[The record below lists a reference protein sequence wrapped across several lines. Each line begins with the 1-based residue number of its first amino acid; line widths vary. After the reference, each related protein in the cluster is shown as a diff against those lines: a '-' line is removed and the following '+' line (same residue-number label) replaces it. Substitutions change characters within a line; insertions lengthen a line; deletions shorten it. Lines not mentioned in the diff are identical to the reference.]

1 VLLLERLDL
10 LEVAMRKPIVVSV
23 AVLAAA
29 IIVPLVVSLFH
40 GPSKDPLG
48 DKLHDFGFLPVEPA
62 STLVGVGSL
71 YYVSPDLRRFTAIC
85 NADKTDVGGYMNE
98 SRSPQIEQSLKQ
110 SGSFVANIDVALH
123 PRIKGSVGRGF
134 NQTVHFSLTDVL
146 IDEVTL
152 GDNGLIYAK
161 LMSKPEC
168 NQIAMQLLN
177 SDGYVCQGQQILRA
191 RAEIETNRSVN
202 EKVAGDAGATFGG
215 TSDGAKSQGKTKTDS
230 SLVERQGLPSADAVL
245 TYGVVMTP
253 TCLAPKTARFARTL
267 PTTAFGGTIN
277 YVLYHIVEPLLPA
290 PRDEVDV
297 AANVS
302 AQVK

>member
-1 VLLLERLDL
+1 MQK
-10 LEVAMRKPIVVSV
+10 AIVVSV

-29 IIVPLVVSLFH
+29 VMVPFGVYIFH

-48 DKLHDFGFLPVEPA
+48 DKLRGLGFLPVEPA

-71 YYVSPDLRRFTAIC
+71 YYVSADVRRFTAIC
-85 NADKTDVGGYMNE
+85 NADKTDVGGYVNE
-98 SRSPQIEQSLKQ
+98 SPSPQIEQSLKQ
-110 SGSFVANIDVALH
+110 SGRFVANIDVALQ
-123 PRIKGSVGRGF
+123 PTINVGVDKGFR
-134 NQTVHFSLTDVL
+134 QTVHFSLTNVL
-146 IDEVTL
+146 IDEITL

-177 SDGYVCQGQQILRA
+177 SDGYVCQGQEILRA
-191 RAEIETNRSVN
+191 RAEIEKNRRVN
-202 EKVAGDAGATFGG
+202 EKVAGDAEATFGG
-215 TSDGAKSQGKTKTDS
+215 TGDGAKSEGKSTSGST
-230 SLVERQGLPSADAVL
+230 LVEYQGLPSADAVL

-267 PTTAFGGTIN
+267 PTTAFGRTIN

-297 AANVS
+297 AANAS
-302 AQVK
+302 GQLK

>member
-1 VLLLERLDL
+1 
-10 LEVAMRKPIVVSV
+10 MRKAIVVSV

-29 IIVPLVVSLFH
+29 VVVPLVVSLLH

-48 DKLHDFGFLPVEPA
+48 DKLRGFGFLPVEPA

-71 YYVSPDLRRFTAIC
+71 YYVSPDVRRFTAIC
-85 NADKTDVGGYMNE
+85 NADKTDVGGYVNE
-98 SRSPQIEQSLKQ
+98 SPSPQIEQSLKQ
-110 SGSFVANIDVALH
+110 SGRFVANIDVALQ
-123 PRIKGSVGRGF
+123 PTINVGVDKGFR
-134 NQTVHFSLTDVL
+134 QTVHFSLTNVL
-146 IDEVTL
+146 IDEITL

-177 SDGYVCQGQQILRA
+177 SDGYVCQGQEILRA
-191 RAEIETNRSVN
+191 RAEIETNRRVN
-202 EKVAGDAGATFGG
+202 EKVAGDAAATFGG
-215 TSDGAKSQGKTKTDS
+215 TSDGAKSEGKSTSGST
-230 SLVERQGLPSADAVL
+230 LVERQGLPSAVL

-253 TCLAPKTARFARTL
+253 TCLAPKTARFPRTL
-267 PTTAFGGTIN
+267 PTTAFGQTVN

-297 AANVS
+297 AAN
-302 AQVK
+302 APAPR

>member
-1 VLLLERLDL
+1 
-10 LEVAMRKPIVVSV
+10 MRKAIVVSV

-29 IIVPLVVSLFH
+29 VVVPLVVSLLH

-48 DKLHDFGFLPVEPA
+48 DKLRGFGFLPVEPA

-71 YYVSPDLRRFTAIC
+71 YYVSPDVRRFTAIC
-85 NADKTDVGGYMNE
+85 NADKTDVGGYVNE
-98 SRSPQIEQSLKQ
+98 SPSPQIQQSLKQ
-110 SGSFVANIDVALH
+110 SGSFVANIDVALQ
-123 PRIKGSVGRGF
+123 PTIKGGVDKGF
-134 NQTVHFSLTDVL
+134 RQTVHFSLTDVL
-146 IDEVTL
+146 IDEITL

-177 SDGYVCQGQQILRA
+177 SDGYVCQGQEILRA
-191 RAEIETNRSVN
+191 RAEIETNRRVN
-202 EKVAGDAGATFGG
+202 EKVAGDAAATFGG
-215 TSDGAKSQGKTKTDS
+215 TSDGAKSEGKSTSGST
-230 SLVERQGLPSADAVL
+230 LVERQGLPSAVL

-253 TCLAPKTARFARTL
+253 TCLAPKTARFPRTL
-267 PTTAFGGTIN
+267 PTTAFGQTVN

-297 AANVS
+297 AAN
-302 AQVK
+302 APAPR

>member
-1 VLLLERLDL
+1 
-10 LEVAMRKPIVVSV
+10 MRKAIVVSV

-29 IIVPLVVSLFH
+29 VIIPLVVSLFH

-48 DKLHDFGFLPVEPA
+48 DKLLGFGFLPVEPA

-71 YYVSPDLRRFTAIC
+71 YYVSPDVRRFTAIC
-85 NADKTDVGGYMNE
+85 NADKIDVGGYMNE
-98 SRSPQIEQSLKQ
+98 SPSPQIEQSLKQ
-110 SGSFVANIDVALH
+110 SGSFVANIDVALQ
-123 PRIKGSVGRGF
+123 PMIKGGVDKDFS
-134 NQTVHFSLTDVL
+134 QTVHFSLTDIL
-146 IDEVTL
+146 IDEITL

-177 SDGYVCQGQQILRA
+177 SDGYVCQGQEILRA
-191 RAEIETNRSVN
+191 RAEINTDSNVN

-215 TSDGAKSQGKTKTDS
+215 TSDGSKSEGKSKTDI
-230 SLVERQGLPSADAVL
+230 SLVEHQSLPSADAVL

-267 PTTAFGGTIN
+267 PTTAFGRTIN

-297 AANVS
+297 AANAG
-302 AQVK
+302 AQAK

>member
-1 VLLLERLDL
+1 
-10 LEVAMRKPIVVSV
+10 MRKAIVVSA

-29 IIVPLVVSLFH
+29 IIVPLGLYAFH

-48 DKLHDFGFLPVEPA
+48 DKLRGFGFLPVEPA

-71 YYVSPDLRRFTAIC
+71 YYVSADLRRFTAIC

-98 SRSPQIEQSLKQ
+98 SPSPQIEQSLKQ
-110 SGSFVANIDVALH
+110 NGSFVANMNVALQTT
-123 PRIKGSVGRGF
+123 IKAGVDKGF
-134 NQTVHFSLTDVL
+134 SQTVHFSLTDVL
-146 IDEVTL
+146 IDEITL
-152 GDNGLIYAK
+152 GDNGLIYTK

-168 NQIAMQLLN
+168 NQIATQLLN

-202 EKVAGDAGATFGG
+202 EKVAGDAAATFGG
-215 TSDGAKSQGKTKTDS
+215 TGDGAKSQGETKTDS
-230 SLVERQGLPSADAVL
+230 SLVEHQGLPSADAVL

-253 TCLAPKTARFARTL
+253 TCLAPKTARFVRTL
-267 PTTAFGGTIN
+267 PTTAFGQTVN
-277 YVLYHIVEPLLPA
+277 YVLYHIVEPLLPT

-297 AANVS
+297 AANAS
-302 AQVK
+302 AQAK

>member
-1 VLLLERLDL
+1 
-10 LEVAMRKPIVVSV
+10 MRKPIVVSV
-23 AVLAAA
+23 VVLAAA
-29 IIVPLVVSLFH
+29 IMVPLVVSLVH

-48 DKLHDFGFLPVEPA
+48 DKLHAFGFFPVRPA

-71 YYVSPDLRRFTAIC
+71 YYVSSDARRFTAIC

-98 SRSPQIEQSLKQ
+98 SPSPQIEQSLKQ
-110 SGSFVANIDVALH
+110 SGSFVANIDVALQ
-123 PRIKGSVGRGF
+123 PMIKGNIDRGF
-134 NQTVHFSLTDVL
+134 DQTVHFSLTDIL
-146 IDEVTL
+146 IDEITL

-191 RAEIETNRSVN
+191 RAEIETNRSVSEN
-202 EKVAGDAGATFGG
+202 VAGDAGAMFGG
-215 TSDGAKSQGKTKTDS
+215 STDGARSQGTTKTDS
-230 SLVERQGLPSADAVL
+230 KLVEHIGLPSADAVL

-267 PTTAFGGTIN
+267 PTTAFGGAIN

-297 AANVS
+297 ATNAS
-302 AQVK
+302 AQAK

>member
-1 VLLLERLDL
+1 
-10 LEVAMRKPIVVSV
+10 MRKAIVVSA

-29 IIVPLVVSLFH
+29 VMVPFGVYAFH

-48 DKLHDFGFLPVEPA
+48 DKLRGLGFLPVEPA

-71 YYVSPDLRRFTAIC
+71 YYVSPDVRQFTPIC
-85 NADKTDVGGYMNE
+85 NADKTDIGGYMNE
-98 SRSPQIEQSLKQ
+98 SPSPQIEQRLKQ
-110 SGSFVANIDVALH
+110 SGSFVANIDVALQ
-123 PRIKGSVGRGF
+123 PTIKGGVDKGF
-134 NQTVHFSLTDVL
+134 SQTVHFSLTDVL
-146 IDEVTL
+146 LDEITL

-161 LMSKPEC
+161 LMSKPQC

-177 SDGYVCQGQQILRA
+177 SDGYVCQGQEILRA
-191 RAEIETNRSVN
+191 RAEIETSRRVN
-202 EKVAGDAGATFGG
+202 EKVAGDAAATFGG
-215 TSDGAKSQGKTKTDS
+215 TSDGAKSQGETKTDRS
-230 SLVERQGLPSADAVL
+230 QVEHEGLPSAVL

-267 PTTAFGGTIN
+267 PKTALGRTIN

-297 AANVS
+297 AANAS